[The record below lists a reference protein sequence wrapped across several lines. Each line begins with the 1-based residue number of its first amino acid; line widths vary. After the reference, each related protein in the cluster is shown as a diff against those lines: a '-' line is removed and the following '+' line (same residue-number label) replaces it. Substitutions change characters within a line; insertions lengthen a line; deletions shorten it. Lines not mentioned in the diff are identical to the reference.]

1 MSGASVTVTS
11 AEVADVLPR
20 QAVVLL
26 PAVASEMEPTPPLT
40 ENRAAGLTVQGPVSA
55 VPKPPVTVR
64 LKVSVAKGPPT
75 RLVGE
80 TVCVTVPV
88 APPFR

>member
-1 MSGASVTVTS
+1 
-11 AEVADVLPR
+11 
-20 QAVVLL
+20 VVLL

-40 ENRAAGLTVQGPVSA
+40 ENRAAGLTVQGPPVSA

-75 RLVGE
+75 GLVGE

-88 APPFR
+88 APPCR